1 MSPRICKELQIIF
14 MLFMSLIENNTKWLT
29 FFCGIFVNN
38 QLFSILSSLSFL
50 STILSDL
57 FIVLFMFQQYILS
70 SSTSTIFTIHH
81 LRRLLLL
88 KYKLIKLPR
97 NQSLVHEQHYVFH
110 LFLEQI
116 ILTKKTN
123 QSVLISLQYHGS
135 YPNPNPQQI
144 FQDSGSQDLE
154 FADPS
159 PSPSCMQ
166 DVLVAAWRYFSPR
179 CFRRCMISLV
189 ISWQS
194 MASNRRVP

>member
-1 MSPRICKELQIIF
+1 MAYIF
-14 MLFMSLIENNTKWLT
+14 SGQF
-29 FFCGIFVNN
+29 
-38 QLFSILSSLSFL
+38 LSMAFL
-50 STILSDL
+50 STISYSQFFQVFHFYRQFLVIY
-57 FIVLFMFQQYILS
+57 FKARFMFQQYILS

-116 ILTKKTN
+116 ILTKKIN
-123 QSVLISLQYHGS
+123 QSVHISLQYHGS

-144 FQDSGSQDLE
+144 FQDPSGSQDLE

-159 PSPSCMQ
+159 QSQLHVGCASGGLEVLLSPMFQ
-166 DVLVAAWRYFSPR
+166 ALHDFVGHQLVEHGIQPPR
-179 CFRRCMISLV
+179 ALIPGTWISNWPPGDKG
-189 ISWQS
+189 S
-194 MASNRRVP
+194 R